1 MHIII
6 ETIVVIFLSFY
17 YLFESI
23 IKFIWPTKRKNVRGQ
38 TVLITGA
45 GEKLGCAYYY
55 PVRPAGRGPRLDF
68 IILIA
73 VKKNLEQGVR
83 CYPGVANSSSRGSH
97 FSGKLGKS
105 GNVREF

>member
-45 GEKLGCAYYY
+45 GEKLGCAYN
-55 PVRPAGRGPRLDF
+55 
-68 IILIA
+68 III
-73 VKKNLEQGVR
+73 
-83 CYPGVANSSSRGSH
+83 
-97 FSGKLGKS
+97 
-105 GNVREF
+105 